1 MAIEGETHEFTVMYP
16 AMQNEAI
23 SEGWTDS
30 AMNAQAQIDESKQ
43 HSEEFMAILT
53 KAERRFNAL
62 KGVEK
67 KHAAAYQQKLET
79 L

>member
-1 MAIEGETHEFTVMYP
+1 MYP
-16 AMQNEAI
+16 MMQNEAVQ
-23 SEGWTDS
+23 EGWVDS
-30 AMNAQAQIDESKQ
+30 AMMAQEQIDESKQ

-67 KHAAAYQQKLET
+67 RHAAAYQSKLET

>member
-1 MAIEGETHEFTVMYP
+1 MYP
-16 AMQNEAI
+16 MMQNEAVQ
-23 SEGWTDS
+23 EGWVDS
-30 AMNAQAQIDESKQ
+30 AMMAQEQIDESKQ

-62 KGVEK
+62 KGVEQR
-67 KHAAAYQQKLET
+67 HAAAYQSKLET